1 MIEIKDPLL
10 KKEIKDGIADQN
22 EVVRYLLKN
31 YSSWD
36 IVTALSE
43 MIMADIQLPTK
54 ITITAEEL
62 FAHFKIRGYKAGTA
76 TRENRGNKSE
86 GSEEYEQLFSDLT
99 NKIK

>member
-62 FAHFKIRGYKAGTA
+62 FAHFKIRGYKADG